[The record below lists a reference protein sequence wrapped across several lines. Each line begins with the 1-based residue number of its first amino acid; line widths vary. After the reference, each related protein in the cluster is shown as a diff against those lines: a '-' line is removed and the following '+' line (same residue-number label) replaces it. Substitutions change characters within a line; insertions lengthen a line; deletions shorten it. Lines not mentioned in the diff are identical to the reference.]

1 MPALTIPW
9 LSSVSTR
16 EEEEGWFSGASH
28 SSAREEP
35 DPNKNANQHKRREHG
50 RPDRR
55 PPLAQEADT
64 AAFVSLASS
73 LFLHCC

>member
-1 MPALTIPW
+1 MALWRISF
-9 LSSVSTR
+9 LCQ
-16 EEEEGWFSGASH
+16 G
-28 SSAREEP
+28 EP

-64 AAFVSLASS
+64 AAFVSLVSS
-73 LFLHCC
+73 LFLYCC